1 MNRLFRTEGI
11 VLKSMRL
18 NEADKIVTIYSC
30 DYGKIRGIARGV
42 RKTKSQFGSSMENLT
57 IIKALLYKGKNIN
70 TISQSEIIS
79 SFFPQ
84 TKDLLR
90 YGLAIQCTEIV
101 DKLSVEEDPN
111 RGVYFLFKKFLLL
124 LKNEQ
129 NPTLL
134 VESFKWK
141 LISLLGYEPE
151 LKRCIYC
158 RNLLTNRSYYFFD
171 ITKGGIS
178 CIRCLEKKGYY
189 QIKITNYHLKL
200 MQRIL
205 DADLEKIHN
214 KEIEQSVLHE
224 LGKITDAYLAF
235 HLEVENKSRYFI
247 NRIQLL

>member
-18 NEADKIVTIYSC
+18 NEADKIVTIFSY
-30 DYGKIRGIARGV
+30 DYGKIKGIARGV
-42 RKTKSQFGSSMENLT
+42 RKTRSQFGSSMENLT
-57 IIKALLYKGKNIN
+57 IIKVLLYKGKNIN

-84 TKDLLR
+84 TKDIFR
-90 YGLAIQCTEIV
+90 YGLAIQCAEIV

-111 RGVYFLFKKFLLL
+111 RGAYLLFKKFLLL
-124 LKNEQ
+124 LKDEQ

-158 RNLLTNRSYYFFD
+158 NNLLNNNGHYFFD
-171 ITKGGIS
+171 IAKGGIS
-178 CIRCLEKKGYY
+178 CIRCLGKKGYY

-200 MQRIL
+200 IQRIL

-214 KEIEQSVLHE
+214 KEIDQSILRE
-224 LGKITDAYLAF
+224 LEKITDTYLAF
-235 HLEVENKSRYFI
+235 HLEIENQSRNFL
-247 NRIQLL
+247 NRIKLL

>member
-11 VLKSMRL
+11 VLKSMKL

-42 RKTKSQFGSSMENLT
+42 RKTRSQFGSSMENLT
-57 IIKALLYKGKNIN
+57 IIKVLLYKGKNIN

-84 TKDLLR
+84 TKDLFQ
-90 YGLAIQCTEIV
+90 YGIAIQCAEIV
-101 DKLSVEEDPN
+101 DKLTADEDPN
-111 RGVYFLFKKFLLL
+111 RRVYTLFKKFLLL
-124 LKNEQ
+124 LKDEK
-129 NPTLL
+129 NPVLL
-134 VESFKWK
+134 IESFKWK

-151 LKRCIYC
+151 LKRCIHC
-158 RNLLTNRSYYFFD
+158 HNVLNNSSHYFFD
-171 ITKGGIS
+171 IKKGGVSCIS
-178 CIRCLEKKGYY
+178 CLDKQGYY
-189 QIKITNYHLKL
+189 QIKIRNYHLKL
-200 MQRIL
+200 LQRIL
-205 DADLEKIHN
+205 NADLEKIHN

>member
-42 RKTKSQFGSSMENLT
+42 RKTRSQFGSSMENLT
-57 IIKALLYKGKNIN
+57 IIKVLLYKGKNIN

-84 TKDLLR
+84 TKDLFR
-90 YGLAIQCTEIV
+90 YGIAIQCAEIV
-101 DKLSVEEDPN
+101 DKLSIEEDPN
-111 RGVYFLFKKFLLL
+111 RAVYALFKKFLLL
-124 LKNEQ
+124 LKDEK
-129 NPTLL
+129 NPVLL
-134 VESFKWK
+134 IESFKWK

-151 LKRCIYC
+151 LKRCIHC
-158 RNLLTNRSYYFFD
+158 HNVLNNRSHYSFD
-171 ITKGGIS
+171 IRKGGIS
-178 CIRCLEKKGYY
+178 CISCLDKQGYY

-200 MQRIL
+200 LQRII

-214 KEIEQSVLHE
+214 KEIDQSVLHE
-224 LGKITDAYLAF
+224 LGKITDTYLAF

-247 NRIQLL
+247 NRIKLL